1 MRNPW
6 VRAVVGFVVGLLL
19 FLGIAYSLKAVLKPE
34 WAASPVISQIV
45 LKTTMIVVA
54 LVVWLALGRQL
65 SEMGWRKAPWWN
77 RSYAPWISVAALA
90 MMSATVVMIFLGVKH
105 PLAAKMNFLELV
117 LCIWMLSSIS
127 EEIYVRGLV
136 QSWIAE
142 GDEAAAR
149 SPFAPSIVA
158 STLVFAGMHVPLIWS
173 PMGIQG
179 GGTLVA
185 GTFFAGWGC
194 AVLRARTRSLWPAI
208 LCHILANVAS
218 IPGGILGTVFFKLLY
233 HRLPDVLTSG

>member
-1 MRNPW
+1 MRNLW

-54 LVVWLALGRQL
+54 VVAWLALGRQL

-77 RSYAPWISVAALA
+77 RSYAPWVSVAALA
-90 MMSATVVMIFLGVKH
+90 MMSATVVMLFLGVKH
-105 PLAAKMNFLELV
+105 PLAAKMNFLEIV

-142 GDEAAAR
+142 RDEATAR

-173 PMGIQG
+173 PMGIKG

-194 AVLRARTRSLWPAI
+194 GATRSDAKP
-208 LCHILANVAS
+208 LAGHPLPHSGQRGEHSRRN
-218 IPGGILGTVFFKLLY
+218 PR
-233 HRLPDVLTSG
+233 HRVL